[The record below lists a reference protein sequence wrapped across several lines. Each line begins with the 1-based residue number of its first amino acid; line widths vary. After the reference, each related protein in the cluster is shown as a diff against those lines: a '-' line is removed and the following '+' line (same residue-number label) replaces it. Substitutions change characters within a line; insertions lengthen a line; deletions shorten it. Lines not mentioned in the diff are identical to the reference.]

1 MIKVLIVLSVL
12 MLTGCS
18 NVSHIVEEQY
28 VARETIDVSKN
39 VSVSMATEDIIEEQ
53 PADYEYRR
61 EPDIELPDVYGF
73 DKDEY
78 GNYILTEEM
87 LNGDRLPFN
96 EDGQIDYIYCYDNNG
111 NIVNPMPEFY
121 ENYPQYFTS
130 NGG

>member
-1 MIKVLIVLSVL
+1 MFI
-12 MLTGCS
+12 LTGCS
-18 NVSHIVEEQY
+18 NTSEIVEESFA
-28 VARETIDVSKN
+28 VKETIDVSKN
-39 VSVSMATEDIIEEQ
+39 IMINDITQQVVEEQ
-53 PADYEYRR
+53 PVDYQYRR

-78 GNYILTEEM
+78 GNYIITEEM

-96 EDGQIDYIYCYDNNG
+96 DNGQIDYIYYYDSNDNV
-111 NIVNPMPEFY
+111 INPMPEFY

>member
-1 MIKVLIVLSVL
+1 MIKVLVVLSVL
-12 MLTGCS
+12 VLTGCS
-18 NVSHIVEEQY
+18 NVSNIVEKQY
-28 VARETIDVSKN
+28 IAKETIDVSKN
-39 VSVSMATEDIIEEQ
+39 VSIGATIEETVEEQ
-53 PADYEYRR
+53 PADYEYRK
-61 EPDIELPDVYGF
+61 EPNIELPDVYGF

-96 EDGQIDYIYCYDNNG
+96 EYGQIDYIYCYDGNG
-111 NIVNPMPEFY
+111 NVVNPMPEFY

>member
-1 MIKVLIVLSVL
+1 MIKILVVLLVLV
-12 MLTGCS
+12 LTGCS
-18 NVSHIVEEQY
+18 NVSNIVEEQY

-39 VSVSMATEDIIEEQ
+39 VSVSVVTENIIEEQ
-53 PADYEYRR
+53 PEDYEYRR

-73 DKDEY
+73 EKDEY
-78 GNYILTEEM
+78 GNYVLTEDM

-96 EDGQIDYIYCYDNNG
+96 DDGQIDYIYCYDNNG